1 MEENK
6 KDVSFLDKEYAYDFK
21 TDQKSLF
28 TTGKGINEEVVR
40 EISKIKGEPDWMLEY
55 RLKAFHAFMKMP
67 LPTYGPDLSFLDFPS
82 YTYYT
87 RVSNQESQNWSE
99 VPHAVKETFERLGI
113 PEAEQKFLSGVT
125 TQYES
130 EVVYHNMLQE
140 VEEKGVIF
148 LSTDMGL
155 RLFPELFKKYFGSVV
170 PFGDNKFAALN
181 GAVWSGGSF
190 IYVPKGV
197 HLEKPL
203 QSYFRIN
210 NEKSGQ
216 FERSLIICD
225 EGSSINYVEG
235 CTAPIYSK
243 ESLHA
248 AVVEIVVLKDARCRY
263 TTVQNWSNNIVN
275 LVTQRALVEEGGLM
289 EWVDGNIGSMRNM
302 KYPACI
308 LKGDNS
314 RGSVISIAV
323 GGKNQFQ
330 DNGARMIHIG
340 KNTSSTIIS
349 KSICKNGGVAN
360 YKGTVR
366 MLPSAENAHSH
377 VECDTLIVDDKSKS
391 DTYPKNEIRN
401 ASSFIE
407 HEATVSKINEDQ
419 LFYLMSRGLSEEEAT
434 NSIIM
439 GFIEPFSR
447 ELPMEYAIELNRLIK
462 LDMSDSIG

>member
-1 MEENK
+1 MAGD
-6 KDVSFLDKEYAYDFK
+6 KDLSFLEGGYAYDFK
-21 TDQKSLF
+21 TDQKAIYS
-28 TTGKGINEEVVR
+28 TGQGLNEEVVR
-40 EISKIKGEPDWMLEY
+40 AISAIKKEPEWMLEY
-55 RLKAFHAFMKMP
+55 RLKALHSFEKQP
-67 LPTYGPDLSFLDFPS
+67 LPSFGPDLSFLDFGS
-82 YTYYT
+82 YHYYT
-87 RVSNQESQNWSE
+87 RVAEGESQDWEE
-99 VPHAVKETFERLGI
+99 VPSAVKDTFAKLGI

-130 EVVYHNMLQE
+130 EVVYHNMLEE
-140 VEEKGVIF
+140 VEKKGVIF

-155 RLFPELFKKYFGSVV
+155 RLFPDLFKKYFGTVV
-170 PFGDNKFAALN
+170 PFADNKFAALN

-248 AVVEIVVLKDARCRY
+248 AVVEIIVMKGARCRY

-275 LVTQRALVEEGGLM
+275 LVTQRALVLENGMM

-308 LKGDNS
+308 LKGDGA

-323 GGKNQFQ
+323 GGHNQFQ

-340 KNTSSTIIS
+340 KNTSSNIIS

-360 YKGTVR
+360 YRGTVR
-366 MLPSAENAHSH
+366 ILPGAENAHSH
-377 VECDTLIVDDKSKS
+377 VECDTLIVDAESQS
-391 DTYPKNEIRN
+391 DTFPKNEIKN
-401 ASSFIE
+401 SSSFIE
-407 HEATVSKINEDQ
+407 HEATVSKINADQ
-419 LFYLMSRGLSEEEAT
+419 LFYLMSRGLSEEDAVH
-434 NSIIM
+434 SIIM

-447 ELPMEYAIELNRLIK
+447 ELPMEYAVELNRLIK
-462 LDMSDSIG
+462 IDMSDAIG